1 MGAYLLKNW
10 AVVALI
16 AALVIGMALPLAT
29 GISDPGF
36 YFEVML
42 GGLMSGVLYSLVAL
56 GLVLIFKASGVFN
69 FAQGAMVLGGGGGRG
84 EGAGRRKGGDGEG
97 KREGGGGGGGGRE
110 E

>member
-16 AALVIGMALPLAT
+16 IALVIGMVLPLAT
-29 GISDPGF
+29 GISEPGF

-56 GLVLIFKASGVFN
+56 GLVW
-69 FAQGAMVLGGGGGRG
+69 
-84 EGAGRRKGGDGEG
+84 AGN
-97 KREGGGGGGGGRE
+97 
-110 E
+110 